1 MFQLD
6 VSLTKRIIISSHDG
20 SKSSDGRQKLLGHLS
35 GKTQQMGNDEG
46 ISPSPDDPKDP
57 KCLNRM
63 CGPNR
68 GESFN
73 LEDRQKHFVGYD
85 NH

>member
-1 MFQLD
+1 MGRNPQM
-6 VSLTKRIIISSHDG
+6 VA
-20 SKSSDGRQKLLGHLS
+20 KSSWAICREE
-35 GKTQQMGNDEG
+35 TQQMGNDEG